1 MQSRI
6 VSFLHYKLIFL
17 KSILRFKIF
26 IRNIFINFISHIFEY
41 TNNKDLSYPGLD
53 PLTILFMI
61 QLFNR

>member
-17 KSILRFKIF
+17 KLILRFKIF
-26 IRNIFINFISHIFEY
+26 IRNIFINFLSHIFEY

-53 PLTILFMI
+53 PLTFLFII